1 MVTAIKAEVKQPKQS
16 RLSALLSASITG
28 LLLTNPNFAQAEIDG
43 IPVHGFADAGYS
55 AHSKQT
61 SDPKGFNVGSL
72 DFYLTPQ
79 FTSNVKGLV
88 EIIFETTKAGDVA
101 TDLERLQMGY
111 TFNDNATLWGGRF
124 HTPYGYWNTGFH
136 HGAEIQTSILRPRFL
151 DFEDKGGILPAHMVG
166 LWGTGKVSAGDGK
179 FTYDAFAG
187 NGPKITMAQDPV
199 DPTAPM
205 VAVDQS
211 LGTLSINTSGDNNH
225 QAMVGFNLGYEFS
238 GMADGLRLGVHMLR
252 GDVDDDSNGT
262 INTANN
268 KTEVSMTG
276 GSAVYQANDW
286 EVLSEYYH
294 FSNTDKSSA
303 SGSHSSWAS
312 YLQVAKTFNDVTPF
326 LRVEKTVLSQLDNY
340 FSMQDNGQSYA
351 RQALG
356 VKYNLN
362 DKSAL
367 KFELLNSNFGAGGAR
382 AAYNYRSLLAQY
394 SFRF

>member
-1 MVTAIKAEVKQPKQS
+1 MVTAIKANVNQPKQS
-16 RLSALLSASITG
+16 RLSVLLSASITG

-55 AHSKQT
+55 AHSKQAN
-61 SDPKGFNVGSL
+61 DPKGFNVGSL

-166 LWGTGKVSAGDGK
+166 LWGTGKVNAGNGK
-179 FTYDAFAG
+179 FTYDAFVG
-187 NGPKITMAQDPV
+187 NGPKISMV
-199 DPTAPM
+199 DPTALPS
-205 VAVDQS
+205 AS
-211 LGTLSINTSGDNNH
+211 NLGTLSINTSGDNNH
-225 QAMVGFNLGYEFS
+225 QSMVGFNLGYEFS
-238 GMADGLRLGVHMLR
+238 GMADGLRLGVHMLQ
-252 GDVDDDSNGT
+252 GDVDDD
-262 INTANN
+262 NTVVISS

-312 YLQVAKTFNDVTPF
+312 YLQVAKTFNDVTPY

-367 KFELLNSNFGAGGAR
+367 KFELLNSNFGAGGTR